1 MPKMWDVVRLVLMKP
16 IIEDPQ
22 GWLIG
27 SCVLFFIAIMAVS
40 FIIIVGSSFGLNII
54 NIDLWCYT
62 FTGGLSFIIGLLT
75 GANLNEK

>member
-1 MPKMWDVVRLVLMKP
+1 MSKMWDVVRLALMKP

-27 SCVLFFIAIMAVS
+27 LSVIFFILIMAVS
-40 FIIIVGSSFGLNII
+40 FLIIVCSSFGLNIN
-54 NIDLWCYT
+54 NIELWCYT

-75 GANLNEK
+75 GANLK